1 MPEISEMPTNVLA
14 SGRMPTVQYGWQQ
27 QLSFHENL
35 LNSHQ
40 NGKKFL
46 KKDTKR
52 VKIPK
57 FMVL

>member
-1 MPEISEMPTNVLA
+1 MPEILEMPTKVLA
-14 SGRMPTVQYGWQQ
+14 SGGMPTVQYGWQQ
-27 QLSFHENL
+27 QISFHGNL
-35 LNSHQ
+35 QNSHQ

-57 FMVL
+57 FMV